1 MLAQLAGRI
10 VAWQMKKGILKKED
24 QALYQYAYELLLNQ
38 GINIAAAI
46 LIAVLFR
53 MPWVVLTFLAA
64 YIPLRSYAG
73 GYHANTN
80 WGCTVVSALMLCLVC
95 IVVQFAA
102 LYSAY
107 GWCILFAVS
116 GIFIFLLSP
125 VEDFNKPL
133 SEEEVIHYR
142 RMSRILW
149 TVEALTGTALCF
161 WNSTIG
167 ITLSFSHFFL
177 ALILCLGMLKNK
189 WLLWKTKETKIRK

>member
-1 MLAQLAGRI
+1 MLAQLAGWI
-10 VAWQMKKGILKKED
+10 VAWQMKRGILKKED

-46 LIAVLFR
+46 LIAVLFK
-53 MPWVVLTFLAA
+53 MPYVVLTFLAA

-80 WGCTVVSALMLCLVC
+80 WGCTVVSALMLCLACAV
-95 IVVQFAA
+95 IDFTRI
-102 LYSAY
+102 YPAY
-107 GWCILFAVS
+107 GWCIGFAVS
-116 GIFIFLLSP
+116 GVFVFLVSP

-133 SEEEVIHYR
+133 AEEEVIHYR

-149 TVEALTGTALCF
+149 AVEALSGTVLCF

-167 ITLSFSHFFL
+167 ITLSFSHL
-177 ALILCLGMLKNK
+177 ILSLILCLGMLKNK
-189 WLLWKTKETKIRK
+189 WLLWKTKEIKIRE

>member
-1 MLAQLAGRI
+1 MLAQLAGWI

-46 LIAVLFR
+46 LIAVLFK

-95 IVVQFAA
+95 IVVKFAA

-149 TVEALTGTALCF
+149 TVEALSGTALCF
-161 WNSTIG
+161 WDSTIG